1 MLKIVLVLPFI
12 YLYRKVIVLARAFQI
27 IFNQDFNTKSKK
39 RMDSISRK
47 KIYGVYENLS
57 KILSTNCIIDEND
70 EKEAGNGP
78 SSKKYNDN

>member
-1 MLKIVLVLPFI
+1 MG
-12 YLYRKVIVLARAFQI
+12 
-27 IFNQDFNTKSKK
+27 
-39 RMDSISRK
+39 SISRK